1 VLEEG
6 QPNFVEQN
14 VANILR
20 QLGLPTQLHG
30 KDLLPMAGEYNTATV
45 LAGVRKFL
53 ERYQIIEAQPAPAP
67 AASTPRVIPIAN

>member
-1 VLEEG
+1 YPLVDAEFDRFCQGKRAILVLEEG

-53 ERYQIIEAQPAPAP
+53 ERYQIIE
-67 AASTPRVIPIAN
+67 